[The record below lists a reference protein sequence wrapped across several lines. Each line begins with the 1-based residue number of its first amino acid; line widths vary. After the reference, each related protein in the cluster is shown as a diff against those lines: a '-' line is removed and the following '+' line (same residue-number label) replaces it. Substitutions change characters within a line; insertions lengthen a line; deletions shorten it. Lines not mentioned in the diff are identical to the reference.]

1 MVKNVPCVALYSTH
15 SDRLLLSPLSVA
27 LLIARGLV
35 TCARL
40 TSAVFDQLTALS
52 IVLLPRAAAAAAH
65 DSIRLYHVLLPVN
78 TPEILWFMRTSVFID
93 GFLVKHH
100 VKWKR
105 GLVLT
110 LPALIKTCLQCLR
123 YRPQEGVLCTRTQL
137 AYTYECTFLPTYKL
151 NYLTNFVQRL
161 SLDPICNQECLRL

>member
-1 MVKNVPCVALYSTH
+1 MSRASH
-15 SDRLLLSPLSVA
+15 SDRLLLSPLSAA

-40 TSAVFDQLTALS
+40 TSAVFDQLSALS
-52 IVLLPRAAAAAAH
+52 IVLLPRAAAAAAAH
-65 DSIRLYHVLLPVN
+65 DSIRSYRVLLPVN

-93 GFLVKHH
+93 GFLVKHQ

-110 LPALIKTCLQCLR
+110 LPALIKTCLRCLR
-123 YRPQEGVLCTRTQL
+123 YHPQEGVLCTRTQL
-137 AYTYECTFLPTYKL
+137 AFTNECTFLPPYEL
-151 NYLTNFVQRL
+151 NNSTNFVQRL
-161 SLDPICNQECLRL
+161 LVWFYM